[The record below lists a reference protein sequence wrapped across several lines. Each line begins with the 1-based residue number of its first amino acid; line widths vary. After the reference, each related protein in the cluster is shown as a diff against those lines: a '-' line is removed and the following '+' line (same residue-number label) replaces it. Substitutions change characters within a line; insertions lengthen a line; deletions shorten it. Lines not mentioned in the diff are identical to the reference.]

1 MICSHAEKN
10 MLTQIS
16 QITQNYSYAE
26 CFVSRKSRQSHEGCV
41 ASLAAVGFVECLH
54 GTIRECNDETKTAMQ
69 ENFAFFARF
78 A

>member
-26 CFVSRKSRQSHEGCV
+26 CLFHVNLANLTKAALLRSQLSALPSVCTLQF
-41 ASLAAVGFVECLH
+41 ASA
-54 GTIRECNDETKTAMQ
+54 TMRTS
-69 ENFAFFARF
+69 
-78 A
+78 